1 MREWKIICDHC
12 GVEIIGN
19 PFVMTLERV
28 GREEDAP
35 VIGETYK
42 SDLCEKCAVKLRSW
56 KAVHASTGV
65 DPERKTPDP
74 GEKEI
79 FEGPPE
85 REEDIPG
92 EKQTEEL
99 PP

>member
-12 GVEIIGN
+12 GVEITGN
-19 PFVMTLERV
+19 PFAVTLERV

-35 VIGETYK
+35 VIGETYRL
-42 SDLCEKCAVKLRSW
+42 DLCKKCADKLRSW
-56 KAVHASTGV
+56 KAVHASVGV
-65 DPERKTPDP
+65 VPERKTPDP

-79 FEGPPE
+79 FEGLPD
-85 REEDIPG
+85 RQEDIRKHIQP
-92 EKQTEEL
+92 EEL